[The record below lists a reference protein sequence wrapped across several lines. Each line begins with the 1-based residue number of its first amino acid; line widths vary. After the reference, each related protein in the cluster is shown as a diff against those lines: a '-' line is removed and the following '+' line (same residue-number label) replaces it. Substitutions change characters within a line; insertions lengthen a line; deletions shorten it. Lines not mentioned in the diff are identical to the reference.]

1 MSNLLEQH
9 FQQSITRTFGLLM
22 LSLVCVGITVCTH
35 CQSAMAQE
43 TGETPTGSSHRS
55 HRAAGIK
62 AIPFAKLNGGAQK
75 RIKDV
80 VTRPSFYRRLP
91 VQTIDADPEY
101 FRLLVRRPELIVSI
115 WQLMGVTQMSTERTG
130 PFTVKTNDGA
140 GTISDLELVYGNDN
154 LHVFY
159 GNGSY
164 TGTMLRQK
172 LTGRCV
178 IVLQTQ
184 ATETATG
191 FDLAST
197 LDIYLKVDNATA
209 SLITRTIQ
217 PLVGTTADHNFTE
230 SLKFVQRLNQSTRS
244 NGPGVKGMGRKL
256 KIDNQ
261 VRKEFEVVV
270 DKVYARAN
278 QKSRQASLGKQRA
291 NLGNRAS
298 APTARAQQTT
308 RAQMVQP
315 RSAQTPA
322 KVSRRVKAIK
332 PVASSQSAQIKRQP
346 VVSPNMIAST
356 SQASDSASSQFVRA
370 TDSFPQA
377 RRLSPVNAQVAAPV
391 KLNLT
396 DTVPRQGFSVL
407 VGGPRDLTDKAS
419 AVVSVADSSKI
430 ANPDFDS
437 SGLPNRSSQR

>member
-1 MSNLLEQH
+1 MSTLLEQQ
-9 FQQSITRTFGLLM
+9 FPQNLTRTLGLLI
-22 LSLVCVGITVCTH
+22 LGLACVGIFVCPS
-35 CQSAMAQE
+35 QSVIAQAKSE
-43 TGETPTGSSHRS
+43 KPTGSSHRS

-62 AIPFAKLNGGAQK
+62 AIPFNKISGNAQK

-80 VTRPSFYRRLP
+80 VNRPSFYRRLP

-101 FRLLVRRPELIVSI
+101 FRLLVRKPELIVSI

-164 TGTMLRQK
+164 TGPMLRQK

-184 ATETATG
+184 STETSTG
-191 FDLAST
+191 FDLT
-197 LDIYLKVDNATA
+197 NVLDIYLRVDNATA

-217 PLVGTTADHNFTE
+217 PLVGSTADHNFTE

-261 VRKEFEVVV
+261 VRKDFEIVV
-270 DKVYARAN
+270 DKVYERAN
-278 QKSRQASLGKQRA
+278 VKMQARLDRQSPNANPQTQQATRPQK
-291 NLGNRAS
+291 N
-298 APTARAQQTT
+298 
-308 RAQMVQP
+308 QP
-315 RSAQTPA
+315 RVAQTPTRI
-322 KVSRRVKAIK
+322 SRRVQATK
-332 PVASSQSAQIKRQP
+332 PAVSSPTKQVKIQP
-346 VVSPNMIAST
+346 VVPPSLAGQGST
-356 SQASDSASSQFVRA
+356 ANVKAI
-370 TDSFPQA
+370 
-377 RRLSPVNAQVAAPV
+377 APV
-391 KLNLT
+391 TPAVSKNISRKG
-396 DTVPRQGFSVL
+396 VSVL
-407 VGGPRDLTDKAS
+407 LGGPRDLNQLEA
-419 AVVSVADSSKI
+419 AIVSVADSSKI
-430 ANPDFDS
+430 ANPRIDS
-437 SGLPNRSSQR
+437 NSSSQQSSQR